1 MRLADRHLTLRVFAE
16 GADPASPALGHGN
29 LEAAQKMTQDVI
41 EGALPRFYF
50 HERG

>member
-1 MRLADRHLTLRVFAE
+1 MRGSVRPVRPSEIIAVR
-16 GADPASPALGHGN
+16 SGN
-29 LEAAQKMTQDVI
+29 LAPAQKMTQDVI